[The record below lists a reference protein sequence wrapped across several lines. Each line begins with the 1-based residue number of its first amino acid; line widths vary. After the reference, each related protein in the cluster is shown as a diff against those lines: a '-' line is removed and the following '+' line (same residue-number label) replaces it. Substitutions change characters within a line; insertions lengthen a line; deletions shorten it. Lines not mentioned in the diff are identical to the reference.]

1 MLSSKVMVVMV
12 VVVVGGCGDGG
23 DDDDDDRVTASDI
36 FLREFP
42 SRFSRDSV
50 E

>member
-1 MLSSKVMVVMV
+1 M

>member
-36 FLREFP
+36 FLWEFP

>member
-1 MLSSKVMVVMV
+1 M
-12 VVVVGGCGDGG
+12 VGGCGDGG